1 MKNILLALSAVFV
14 LSGCPDTKVPKLPP
28 KVPEPKATQTV
39 QTLQVNQPHQP
50 SGQSWIVE
58 RAPPRPVWPL

>member
-39 QTLQVNQPHQP
+39 QTLQVNQMT
-50 SGQSWIVE
+50 GQSWIVE